1 MSSKKE
7 IVLQLKNLETAKD
20 IKKKKINLSMDVYLL
35 DSILAFIYKDSVLRK
50 KKTLSN
56 FAKVFDMTNDAFYED
71 KPHLAARIWII
82 RKTLH
87 FILQEKVEDMGVIKS
102 SLLDDPECQGLKI
115 TLIEGL
121 DDKVIGYEE
130 SKKLIRMMDDR
141 LQFGYILT
149 VKQIYQE
156 ILDYID
162 ENDYKTYKE
171 VSDIMYQVSNAV
183 IQLRRNANSLD
194 SDSTFSLED
203 DKFEACVTDAVTRL
217 QDKMKVLK
225 TGITRLNTIL
235 APGYLSKRLYMYLAF
250 PGGGKSQILLKSA
263 LDIKKYNHVIPKN
276 PDNHPCVLYI
286 TMENSVEETIERI
299 FNMCVSSDDIRNYT
313 PKQVIRKLREGGHLK
328 LTDDD
333 NINIIIKYYPN
344 KSIST
349 DDLYGI
355 INDLEDEGNEV
366 ISLVL
371 DYVKRIRSAERAKD
385 EKEELKNVT
394 NELKN
399 LASYFDISV
408 ITAQQLNRSSASVI
422 DSAMQAKKEDLA
434 KLIGRDAVGSAW
446 EIIENSD
453 WVCILHQEV
462 KVDTNQLFMTFK
474 LIKRRY
480 RSTEEDENLRRLEY
494 FNHPYEPGNDVK
506 LMDDINLDKPLSVAL
521 LGSDL
526 DVREQ
531 DKRGQKNAMNRES
544 KSKEY
549 SNTGNKGES
558 EFDML
563 DDELEFQQFDSKK
576 SSYI

>member
-82 RKTLH
+82 RKTLQ

-446 EIIENSD
+446 EINSMVSPYRK
-453 WVCILHQEV
+453 VCQNNSFKCGDV
-462 KVDTNQLFMTFK
+462 QLS
-474 LIKRRY
+474 RNY
-480 RSTEEDENLRRLEY
+480 QA
-494 FNHPYEPGNDVK
+494 
-506 LMDDINLDKPLSVAL
+506 VA
-521 LGSDL
+521 
-526 DVREQ
+526 
-531 DKRGQKNAMNRES
+531 
-544 KSKEY
+544 
-549 SNTGNKGES
+549 
-558 EFDML
+558 
-563 DDELEFQQFDSKK
+563 
-576 SSYI
+576 